1 MARTVNSKVE
11 LASQLAYPVYLDTE
25 MLVSFLASL
34 EDGVSYSSEIA
45 EHSSAA
51 KDREGEGSGKV
62 SLPSIATLLGL
73 TLSAEGRYKRRSS
86 AEEGVESKFVR
97 EHTAASLFNRLRL
110 RLAET
115 PGAITPIASADA
127 LSGLATGSLVDIQ
140 GEVIGNP
147 LKQVLDLLAAIG
159 PYFGLEID
167 ESVPS
172 PPRAKPQPGRP
183 SKGGG
188 PGRGA
193 VPQLASLSGQPATEP
208 TIQDLL
214 RVLKRE
220 VERSSVLD
228 LLLEGHDGV
237 KVVLTV
243 SRELLT
249 PEVEAYLIGGRF
261 NAIGKVSAILDA
273 GQSINLIRRT
283 VFGFGGRQ
291 FADEMFGNFN
301 SAMQQSGGMGLSLAQ
316 AVIDGPALQIMPLA
330 IYLLFTQEGQHF
342 APSNLIG
349 ANGFARARSLLK
361 GLRRGASTRRRRA
374 LDCDPER

>member
-1 MARTVNSKVE
+1 MARIGGPKVE
-11 LASQLAYPVYLDTE
+11 VASQLAYPVYLDTE

-34 EDGVSYSSEIA
+34 EDGVSYSSEVA
-45 EHSSAA
+45 EHHTAA

-115 PGAITPIASADA
+115 PGAITPVESADTF
-127 LSGLATGSLVDIQ
+127 SGLVSGSMVDIH
-140 GEVIGNP
+140 GEIMGNP
-147 LKQVLDLLAAIG
+147 LKQILDLLAAIG

-167 ESVPS
+167 ESVPN
-172 PPRAKPQPGRP
+172 AARP
-183 SKGGG
+183 KASSARTQRVGGQGKGT
-188 PGRGA
+188 
-193 VPQLASLSGQPATEP
+193 VPQIASLSGQPTTEP
-208 TIQDLL
+208 TLQDLL

-273 GQSINLIRRT
+273 GQSISLLRRT

-291 FADEMFGNFN
+291 LADEMFGNFN
-301 SAMQQSGGMGLSLAQ
+301 RSMQESGGMNLSLAQ
-316 AVIDGPALQIMPLA
+316 TVIDGPALQVMPLA
-330 IYLLFTQEGQHF
+330 IYLL
-342 APSNLIG
+342 
-349 ANGFARARSLLK
+349 
-361 GLRRGASTRRRRA
+361 
-374 LDCDPER
+374 